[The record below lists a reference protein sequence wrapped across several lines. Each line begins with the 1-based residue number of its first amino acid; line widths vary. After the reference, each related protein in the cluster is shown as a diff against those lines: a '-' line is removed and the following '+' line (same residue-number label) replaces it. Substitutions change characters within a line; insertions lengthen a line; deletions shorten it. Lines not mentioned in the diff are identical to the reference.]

1 MVCLRGRGDK
11 ELFVLLNRSTSSSLS
26 VYLSAYLEMSNSM
39 ASMTAGQNKS
49 SRGAD
54 AFAPPS
60 QVSGRWV
67 EGEGWMFIRKLTTK
81 GNNLLI
87 TCLFIISGYCQM
99 YGCLFSL
106 FYSLCN
112 IHVTTPEES
121 RGGVYGKLHCVLL
134 QLLCLYDSMFYTRC
148 CIPYLLCNQ
157 TWKMFVMIVWNI
169 WFPNT
174 SLLYPYACYLFLTI
188 MDAQCPIFKQSLSH
202 GVV

>member
-1 MVCLRGRGDK
+1 MVCLRGWGDK

-106 FYSLCN
+106 FYSLYSCYHSWR
-112 IHVTTPEES
+112 ITGWCLWQVA
-121 RGGVYGKLHCVLL
+121 
-134 QLLCLYDSMFYTRC
+134 LCTVATL
-148 CIPYLLCNQ
+148 
-157 TWKMFVMIVWNI
+157 MFVPCMIPCFIQDVV
-169 WFPNT
+169 
-174 SLLYPYACYLFLTI
+174 S
-188 MDAQCPIFKQSLSH
+188 PIYFVTKPEKCL
-202 GVV
+202 

>member
-1 MVCLRGRGDK
+1 MACLRGRGDK

-99 YGCLFSL
+99 YGCLFS
-106 FYSLCN
+106 SSIHC

-121 RGGVYGKLHCVLL
+121 RGGVCGKLHCVLL
-134 QLLCLYDSMFYTRC
+134 QLLCLY
-148 CIPYLLCNQ
+148 L
-157 TWKMFVMIVWNI
+157 V
-169 WFPNT
+169 
-174 SLLYPYACYLFLTI
+174 
-188 MDAQCPIFKQSLSH
+188 
-202 GVV
+202 

>member
-1 MVCLRGRGDK
+1 
-11 ELFVLLNRSTSSSLS
+11 
-26 VYLSAYLEMSNSM
+26 M

-87 TCLFIISGYCQM
+87 VYLLLVVIVKCTVVSFLSSIHC
-99 YGCLFSL
+99 
-106 FYSLCN
+106 

-121 RGGVYGKLHCVLL
+121 RGGVCGKLHCVLL

-157 TWKMFVMIVWNI
+157 T
-169 WFPNT
+169 
-174 SLLYPYACYLFLTI
+174 
-188 MDAQCPIFKQSLSH
+188 
-202 GVV
+202 

>member
-11 ELFVLLNRSTSSSLS
+11 ELFVLLNRCTSSSLS

-121 RGGVYGKLHCVLL
+121 RGGVCGKLHCVLL
-134 QLLCLYDSMFYTRC
+134 QLLCLYLVWFHVLY
-148 CIPYLLCNQ
+148 
-157 TWKMFVMIVWNI
+157 KM
-169 WFPNT
+169 
-174 SLLYPYACYLFLTI
+174 LYPLFTL
-188 MDAQCPIFKQSLSH
+188 
-202 GVV
+202 

>member
-1 MVCLRGRGDK
+1 MACLRGRGDK

-87 TCLFIISGYCQM
+87 VYLLLVVIVKCTVVSFLSSIHYVIFMLPLLKNHGVVSVASCIVYC
-99 YGCLFSL
+99 
-106 FYSLCN
+106 CN
-112 IHVTTPEES
+112 SYVCT
-121 RGGVYGKLHCVLL
+121 
-134 QLLCLYDSMFYTRC
+134 LYDSMFYTRC

-157 TWKMFVMIVWNI
+157 T
-169 WFPNT
+169 
-174 SLLYPYACYLFLTI
+174 
-188 MDAQCPIFKQSLSH
+188 
-202 GVV
+202 

>member
-1 MVCLRGRGDK
+1 
-11 ELFVLLNRSTSSSLS
+11 
-26 VYLSAYLEMSNSM
+26 MSNSM

-67 EGEGWMFIRKLTTK
+67 EGEGWMFIRKLATK

-106 FYSLCN
+106 FYSLY
-112 IHVTTPEES
+112 S
-121 RGGVYGKLHCVLL
+121 
-134 QLLCLYDSMFYTRC
+134 
-148 CIPYLLCNQ
+148 
-157 TWKMFVMIVWNI
+157 
-169 WFPNT
+169 
-174 SLLYPYACYLFLTI
+174 CYH
-188 MDAQCPIFKQSLSH
+188 S
-202 GVV
+202 